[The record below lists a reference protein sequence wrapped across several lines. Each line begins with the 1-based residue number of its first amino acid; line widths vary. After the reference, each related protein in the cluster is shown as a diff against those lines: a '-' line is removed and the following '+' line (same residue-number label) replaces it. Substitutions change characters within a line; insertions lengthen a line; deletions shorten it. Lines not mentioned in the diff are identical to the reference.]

1 MVKNEKVYDAIQN
14 IVTSQ
19 EYKLESIDNKETAVS
34 TVKHLRNHVKTLISI
49 VYDIHEDNKALKRI
63 ADMLQT
69 VERAKTKLVSKTIDK
84 SIREDHHDIMSYDAR
99 KGGTYDFEWVKDSG
113 L

>member
-1 MVKNEKVYDAIQN
+1 MVKNEKVYDAIQA

-34 TVKHLRNHVKTLISI
+34 TVKHLRNHVKTLITI
-49 VYDIHEDNKALKRI
+49 VYDLHDANKDLKGI

-69 VERAKTKLVSKTIDK
+69 VDKAKNRLFNKTIDK
-84 SIREDHHDIMSYDAR
+84 TVREDHHDIMSYDAR

>member
-1 MVKNEKVYDAIQN
+1 MVKNEKVYEAIQA
-14 IVTSQ
+14 IVTSP

-34 TVKHLRNHVKTLISI
+34 TIIHLRNHVKTVINI
-49 VYDIHEDNKALKRI
+49 VYQLHENNQDLKRI

-69 VERAKTKLVSKTIDK
+69 VDKAKTKLFSKTIDK
-84 SIREDHHDIMSYDAR
+84 TIREDHHDIMSYDAR
-99 KGGTYDFEWVKDSG
+99 KGGTYNFEWVKDSG

>member
-1 MVKNEKVYDAIQN
+1 MVKNERIYDAIQT
-14 IVTSQ
+14 IVTSP

-34 TVKHLRNHVKTLISI
+34 TVKHLRNHVKTLINI
-49 VYDIHEDNKALKRI
+49 VYELHEDNKDLKRI

-69 VERAKTKLVSKTIDK
+69 VDKAKTKLFSKQIEK
-84 SIREDHHDIMSYDAR
+84 SVREDHHDIMSYDAR
-99 KGGTYDFEWVKDSG
+99 KGGTYNFEWVKDSG

>member
-1 MVKNEKVYDAIQN
+1 MVKNEQVYDAIQA

-34 TVKHLRNHVKTLISI
+34 TVKHLRNHIKTLINI
-49 VYDIHEDNKALKRI
+49 VYNLHDDNKDLKGI

-69 VERAKTKLVSKTIDK
+69 VDKAKNRLFSKTIEK
-84 SIREDHHDIMSYDAR
+84 TVREDHHDIMSYDAR
-99 KGGTYDFEWVKDSG
+99 KGGTYDFEWVKDAG